1 MTVLTDGKSREPR
14 EIPQGAGF
22 PHTQPPQKGINTILH
37 HFRDKPARYAVKLA
51 VVTVEA
57 AQIRFIA
64 LPPFSARDMFK
75 NALAVIKLHF

>member
-1 MTVLTDGKSREPR
+1 VLFYSNHDRFEARE
-14 EIPQGAGF
+14 
-22 PHTQPPQKGINTILH
+22 
-37 HFRDKPARYAVKLA
+37 RYAAKLA

-64 LPPFSARDMFK
+64 LLPFSARDMFK